1 MNTKIKRLAN
11 ECGLYID
18 PTNLEVTYREIEFL
32 CEQVVRECISIVDG
46 AVARRIPASE
56 YTYMIKE
63 YFGIDLE
70 NPIGDKHD

>member
-1 MNTKIKRLAN
+1 MNTKIKRLTD
-11 ECGLYID
+11 ECSLYID
-18 PTNLEVTYREIEFL
+18 TTNSEVTYKEIEFL

-56 YTYMIKE
+56 YTGMIKE

-70 NPIGDKHD
+70 TTIGDKHD